1 MNIIVCIK
9 QVPDTGQVK
18 IDTETGHLI
27 REGVPSIVNP
37 EDKNAIEEAVLLKE
51 KYGGSITAIT
61 MGPMQAK
68 DALVEALAM
77 GADEAIL
84 LSDAAFRGADTWATS
99 YTLSLA
105 IKKIGGFDMI
115 LCGREALDGNTAQVG
130 PQLAEF
136 LDLPSIVY
144 AQKIIVQ
151 DDTVTA
157 EAATEDGYQVV
168 ETKLP
173 VLVTATKDLNI
184 PRIPALVDTMEAL
197 DKEISL
203 WRAEDLGAEETKV
216 GIKGSFTRIRKTT
229 TPDFSKAS
237 VKILDGDLNGICDQ
251 AVAVLK
257 ENYLL

>member
-18 IDTETGHLI
+18 IDKETGHLI

-37 EDKNAIEEAVLLKE
+37 EDRNAIEEAVLLKE
-51 KYGGSITAIT
+51 NFGGKVTAIT

-77 GADEAIL
+77 GADEAAI

-99 YTLSLA
+99 YTLSQG
-105 IKKIGGFDMI
+105 IKKIGSFDMV

-144 AQKIIVQ
+144 AQKITVQ
-151 DDTVTA
+151 GDMLTA

-168 ETKLP
+168 KTKLP
-173 VLVTATKDLNI
+173 VLVTATKDLND
-184 PRIPALVDTMEAL
+184 PRIPGLVDTMEAL
-197 DKEISL
+197 DKEITH
-203 WRAEDLGAEETKV
+203 WTAEDLGVEETKV
-216 GIKGSFTRIRKTT
+216 GIRGSFTRIRNTS
-229 TPDFSKAS
+229 TPDFSRAS
-237 VKILDGDLNGICDQ
+237 VKMLDGELDNICDQ
-251 AVAVLK
+251 AVAILK
-257 ENYLL
+257 DNYLL